1 MGMTIAEKIIAR
13 AAGVDSVNAGDI
25 HTVTLD
31 RMMSNDGTT
40 HLTVDMYQKKLKHP
54 RIADPKKMVFI
65 VDHNVPSDS
74 PKTAASQKK
83 MRDFA
88 REHQIDFWEGKGVCH
103 QIMMEHYVCAG
114 ELIFGA
120 DSHTCTYGALGA
132 FGTGVGCTDLLYGM
146 VTGSSWVLVPE
157 TVKFNLVGTLPEGVY
172 PRDLMLT
179 IIGTIG
185 ANGVNYQVMEFCGE
199 GVKSLSVNDRMVL
212 CNLAVE
218 AGAKTA
224 IFEADEIALEYMKA
238 RGREPKA
245 VFQSDADAVYAREYT
260 FDLSKIV
267 PVAARPDFVDDVVPA
282 KEVCGIRIDEAFLG
296 SCNNGRIDE
305 LRVAAAF
312 LKGRR
317 VSDHVRFLI
326 VPASQEV
333 YLQAASEGLLNIF
346 MESGAI
352 VMNPNCSVCWGSCQ
366 GVIGENE
373 VLISTGTRNFK
384 GRAGHPSSKVYLAS
398 AATVTASAILG
409 EIATADVLK

>member
-1 MGMTIAEKIIAR
+1 
-13 AAGVDSVNAGDI
+13 
-25 HTVTLD
+25 
-31 RMMSNDGTT
+31 
-40 HLTVDMYQKKLKHP
+40 
-54 RIADPKKMVFI
+54 MVFI

-88 REHQIDFWEGKGVCH
+88 REHDIDFWEGQGVCH
-103 QIMMEHYVCAG
+103 QIMMEHYVCPG

-146 VTGSSWVLVPE
+146 VTGTSWVLVPE
-157 TVKFNLVGTLPEGVY
+157 TVKFHLTGKLPQGVY

-185 ANGVNYQVMEFCGE
+185 ASGANYQVMEFCGD
-199 GVKSLSVNDRMVL
+199 GVQTLSVNDRMVL

-224 IFEADEIALEYMKA
+224 VFEADEIALAWLEE
-238 RGREPKA
+238 RGRKPKA
-245 VFQSDADAVYAREYT
+245 VFKSDEDAVYAGEYT
-260 FDLSKIV
+260 FDLSKIQ
-267 PVAARPDFVDDVVPA
+267 PVAAKPDFVDHVVPA
-282 KEVCGIRIDEAFLG
+282 KEVCGVKIDEAFLG

-305 LRVAAAF
+305 LRVGAAIV
-312 LKGRR
+312 KDRR
-317 VSDHVRFLI
+317 VSDHVRFLV
-326 VPASQEV
+326 VPASNEV
-333 YLQAASEGLLNIF
+333 YLQAMEEGLIDIF
-346 MESGAI
+346 MKSGAI
-352 VMNPNCSVCWGSCQ
+352 IMNPNCSVCWGSCQ
-366 GVIGENE
+366 GVIGEHE

-398 AATVTASAILG
+398 AATVAASAVRG
-409 EIATADVLK
+409 EICTADML